1 MITLALP
8 LLLSLSSPTIE
19 PPSLRADDGYRQ
31 AAEQADAP
39 WEEWADS
46 KELSGGIE
54 KSYKSITAADHRV
67 VIWYPKGTA
76 SGKLKR
82 TAEKAVDA
90 LDKLFP
96 PKGREQ
102 DAPPRRAAV
111 LFPLAGP
118 KTFESVTTH
127 IGRTVPRLAGWA
139 KTAPRGVGFLLEE
152 PLVAG
157 WLLTVPD
164 REVFNS
170 ENELVNRLT
179 RLVTIER
186 YGRLPYWLGQGLA
199 WQVELSVCKD
209 VYCFPFRSGF
219 VSKKEHKSWPKR
231 LTATMAARGERPIT
245 IEELSGWSRNT
256 WNEERAILAW
266 GAVSML
272 AKHYEKELPG
282 LLAAYA
288 RLRAKEGKKTEADG
302 SWQWIPDYEISAEKE
317 LELLNRELGVDFLA
331 ELNDFARKPR
341 GYVKPR

>member
-1 MITLALP
+1 MISLALP
-8 LLLSLSSPTIE
+8 LLLTIASPAAA
-19 PPSLRADDGYRQ
+19 PSTPYADGYREA
-31 AAEQADAP
+31 AAEAEAL
-39 WEEWADS
+39 WREWADS

-67 VIWYPKGTA
+67 LIWYPRGTA
-76 SGKLKR
+76 SSKLKR
-82 TAEKAVDA
+82 SAEKTVGA

-96 PKGREQ
+96 PKGREK
-102 DAPPRRAAV
+102 DAPSLRTAV

-118 KTFESVTTH
+118 KTFESVTAH
-127 IGRTVPRLAGWA
+127 VGRAVPRLAGWA

-157 WLLTVPD
+157 WLQKVPD
-164 REVFNS
+164 REVFS
-170 ENELVNRLT
+170 PENELVNRLT
-179 RLVTIER
+179 RLLTIER

-199 WQVELSVCKD
+199 WQIELSVCKD

-231 LTATMAARGERPIT
+231 LTAAIAARGERPIT

-256 WNEERAILAW
+256 WDEEKAIIAW

-272 AKHYEKELPG
+272 ARYYRKELPG

-288 RLRAKEGKKTEADG
+288 RLRSKEGKKTEADG

-317 LELLNRELGVDFLA
+317 IEILDTALGVDFLA
-331 ELNDFARKPR
+331 ELNRFARKPR